1 MVSMVATTGRAG
13 ECPAARFVVKQ
24 LALAAHDVGL
34 SRRSRRTD
42 CSERLRNRAEQQTE
56 TVTVLPQVALR

>member
-1 MVSMVATTGRAG
+1 MVSTVAIAGRAG
-13 ECPAARFVVKQ
+13 ECPAARFVKQ

-42 CSERLRNRAEQQTE
+42 CSKRLRNRAEQQTE